1 MERAS
6 RQFQP
11 DKITAY
17 FRLEWVNLLLITL
30 SGLLYNLGLLAGPWF
45 EGKLAQCLADILD
58 GNKTA
63 AAMVYL
69 VLSYITVT
77 LLVQGARFIKR
88 FYVRRFANNTSRRM
102 KGVLFSNLVR
112 QKKAAL
118 ECEGAGELL
127 TKAISDVDD
136 CAEGMRKF
144 TTEFLIP
151 VSPWLAM
158 WECCWL
164 TTGGLPCCA

>member
-1 MERAS
+1 MEHAS

-77 LLVQGARFIKR
+77 LLVQGAR
-88 FYVRRFANNTSRRM
+88 
-102 KGVLFSNLVR
+102 
-112 QKKAAL
+112 KK
-118 ECEGAGELL
+118 ESYE
-127 TKAISDVDD
+127 
-136 CAEGMRKF
+136 
-144 TTEFLIP
+144 
-151 VSPWLAM
+151 
-158 WECCWL
+158 
-164 TTGGLPCCA
+164 

>member
-1 MERAS
+1 MEHAS

-58 GNKTA
+58 GSKTA

-69 VLSYITVT
+69 VLSDITVT
-77 LLVQGARFIKR
+77 LLVQGARRINKALAASLRAGF
-88 FYVRRFANNTSRRM
+88 
-102 KGVLFSNLVR
+102 GVTEP
-112 QKKAAL
+112 AAPTP
-118 ECEGAGELL
+118 A
-127 TKAISDVDD
+127 A
-136 CAEGMRKF
+136 M
-144 TTEFLIP
+144 P
-151 VSPWLAM
+151 VSSATSAPV
-158 WECCWL
+158 CS
-164 TTGGLPCCA
+164 

>member
-1 MERAS
+1 MEHAS

-63 AAMVYL
+63 ACA
-69 VLSYITVT
+69 VLHHRHP
-77 LLVQGARFIKR
+77 A
-88 FYVRRFANNTSRRM
+88 
-102 KGVLFSNLVR
+102 
-112 QKKAAL
+112 
-118 ECEGAGELL
+118 GAGRTIYQTFL
-127 TKAISDVDD
+127 
-136 CAEGMRKF
+136 CAAVCQQHQPTDEGCTLFQPGAAKEGRSGM
-144 TTEFLIP
+144 
-151 VSPWLAM
+151 
-158 WECCWL
+158 
-164 TTGGLPCCA
+164 